1 MTHPIPKII
10 FDTDIGWDCDDAGAL
25 ALLHRLCDAGEA
37 ELLATIHCYDHP
49 YVAGCLDAINTHC
62 GRPVPVGLNYA
73 QPRNHPDTYA
83 RALGEAFPNRY
94 PAACLGTPDAPAD
107 SLALMRKLLAEAED
121 GSVTIVTVGDQ
132 ANLARLVTSEA
143 DEYSPLSGTELISRK
158 IARTVVM
165 GGRFY
170 EGWPMVIYSDNIN
183 NIGPVT
189 TEWNIFDHIPAAQ
202 TVAKLWPGELVYA
215 STEIGTYI
223 VTMKGWK
230 AETMPND
237 PVALSYGIHN
247 GGVGRSSWDHT
258 AVLEA
263 VRPGAYWNYRPYG
276 RVSVDD
282 KGITSHTI
290 DEAGKQTF
298 LLPKVDYTAVADV
311 IDGIMGTP
319 KQ

>member
-1 MTHPIPKII
+1 MLPKII

-107 SLALMRKLLAEAED
+107 SLALMRKLLSEAED

-132 ANLARLVTSEA
+132 ANLARLVTSQP

-189 TEWNIFDHIPAAQ
+189 TEWNIFDHIPAAR

-282 KGITSHTI
+282 QGITSHTI

>member
-1 MTHPIPKII
+1 MPTPKII

-25 ALLHRLCDAGEA
+25 GLLHRLCDMGEA
-37 ELLATIHCYDHP
+37 ELLATVHCYVTP
-49 YVAGCLDAINTHC
+49 YVAGCLDAINTYY
-62 GRPVPVGLNYA
+62 GRPVPVGLNYTL
-73 QPRNHPDTYA
+73 PRNNPDTYA
-83 RALGEAFPNRY
+83 KALCETFGNRY
-94 PAACLGTPDAPAD
+94 PAASVGTPDGPAD
-107 SLALMRKLLAEAED
+107 SLALMRRLLSEAED

-143 DEYSPLSGTELISRK
+143 DDYSPLNGVDLITRK
-158 IARTVVM
+158 VARTVVM

-183 NIGPVT
+183 NAGPVT

-202 TVAKLWPGELVYA
+202 TVASLWPGELVYS

-230 AETMPND
+230 AETAPHD
-237 PVALSYGIHN
+237 PVAVAYGIHN

-263 VRPGAYWNYRPYG
+263 VRPNTYWNYRPWG

-282 KGITSHTI
+282 KGITSHAITV
-290 DEAGKQTF
+290 DGAGKQTF
-298 LLPKVDYTAVADV
+298 LLPRVDYTAVADV
-311 IDGIMGTP
+311 IDDIMGRME
-319 KQ
+319 